1 MNLIFDKKGNLVLSQ
16 KNVNKFYIDNEDYI
30 IAEVEDYDIEYSY
43 SYNDGVVKGDKIE
56 LSEDDLKAFEEV
68 NKKLE
73 YQQPRKKEYPAI
85 EEQLDKLF
93 HDIENG
99 TLNKNGNFYKAISGV
114 KDKYPKA

>member
-43 SYNDGVVKGDKIE
+43 TYNNGVVKNDKIE
-56 LSEDDLKAFEEV
+56 LSEDDLKAFEEI
-68 NKKLE
+68 NKKLK

-99 TLNKNGNFYKAISGV
+99 TLDKNGVFYKAISGV